1 MHKLEP
7 MEVERY
13 CQVGVP
19 LKRGRPLLAEN
30 PSLTFQGDNIKKA
43 RSSIKAMME
52 KACAVEHQDRN
63 QSTSPKI
70 KATILRRN
78 SWHGTASDRHDS
90 LDTEFLPSTSH
101 DLQVEDTTPNF
112 KDLTKDL
119 HLINADNPCITKSKP

>member
-7 MEVERY
+7 MEVERD

-43 RSSIKAMME
+43 PPSIKAMME
-52 KACAVEHQDRN
+52 KARAVEHQDRN

-90 LDTEFLPSTSH
+90 LDTESLPSTSC

-112 KDLTKDL
+112 KDSLKTL